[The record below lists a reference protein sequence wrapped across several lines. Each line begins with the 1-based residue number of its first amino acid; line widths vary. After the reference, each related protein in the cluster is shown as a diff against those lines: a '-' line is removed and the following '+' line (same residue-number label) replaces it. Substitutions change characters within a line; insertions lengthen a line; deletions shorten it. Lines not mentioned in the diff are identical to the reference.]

1 MSKYCVFR
9 QRLFYVGF
17 IVYSFVL
24 WGGVIMGDVCRV
36 IWLCVILNMVRNGVW
51 ILICWLE

>member
-1 MSKYCVFR
+1 MSKFCVFR
-9 QRLFYVGF
+9 QRVFYVGF

-51 ILICWLE
+51 ILICWLK